1 VFTVEERDRVR
12 DRVLELASADSRVV
26 SAAIVGSLADGP
38 GDRWSD
44 VDVSLGVDDG
54 ASLDEVID
62 DWTADV
68 FRELDAVRLF
78 DLPAG
83 PSIYRVFL
91 LPGAL
96 QLDLS
101 FTAASEFRQASPKF
115 RLVFGSHKTEFPPG
129 PSAHELVGW
138 AVVYA
143 LAARASI
150 ERGRLWQAEHSVS
163 ALRDNALALAC
174 LRHDL
179 PARFGKGVDDLPEAV
194 RRRFDDGLVRSL
206 ERDELVRALGRA
218 VDALLRESAAAVSD
232 LAAQIEPALHELR
245 TAYGVETT
253 S

>member
-1 VFTVEERDRVR
+1 VFSVEERDRVR
-12 DRVLELASADSRVV
+12 DRVLEMADGDARIV
-26 SAAIVGSLADGP
+26 SAAIVGSLADGS

-54 ASLDEVID
+54 ASLDTVLD

-68 FRELDAVRLF
+68 FRELDGVRLF

-83 PSIYRVFL
+83 PTVYRVFL
-91 LPGAL
+91 LPETL

-101 FTAASEFRQASPKF
+101 FTSASEFRQASPRF
-115 RLVFGSHKTEFPPG
+115 RLVFGSHRTEFPPA

-138 AVVYA
+138 AVVFA

-163 ALRDNALALAC
+163 AVRDNVLSLAC

-179 PARFGKGVDDLPEAV
+179 PTRFGKGVDELPEDV
-194 RRRFDDGLVRSL
+194 LRGFDGGLVRSL

-218 VDALLRESAAAVSD
+218 VNGLLRESVATAPD

-245 TAYGVETT
+245 AAWA
-253 S
+253 